1 MANGEFVA
9 RIIRYEGNLMVN
21 ICDEE
26 LLGVTVKDDALEMR
40 ISADY
45 FGGEK
50 ISLDESLEL
59 IRRSQIVNL
68 AGTRIVEKTLEAKLA
83 SPLAIK
89 KISST
94 LFLMIYKFNG

>member
-1 MANGEFVA
+1 MSNAGFVA
-9 RIIRYEGNLMVN
+9 RTIRYESNLMVN

-26 LLGVTVKDDALEMR
+26 LLGKTVRDGALEMH

-45 FGGEK
+45 FSGENVN
-50 ISLDESLEL
+50 LQEALEL
-59 IRRSQIVNL
+59 IRRGQIVNL

-83 SPLAIK
+83 SPLAVK

-94 LFLMIYKFNG
+94 SFLMIYKFNG